1 MTEFTTNYSI
11 NGTSYAVL
19 NDNTTDV
26 AYNYKAKLLET
37 SIVIEDTAVDVDDIL
52 LTISDVST
60 EIIVTINYTDPTSTV
75 TCIVSQ
81 PTSIHTQF
89 IGGFRHVGLVFDVT
103 SFEVN

>member
-1 MTEFTTNYSI
+1 MTEFTISYDIS
-11 NGTSYAVL
+11 GTSYAVL
-19 NDNTTDV
+19 DDNTTDV
-26 AYNYKAKLLET
+26 SYNYTAKLLET
-37 SIVIEDTAVDVDDIL
+37 SIIIEETTVDVDDIL
-52 LTISDVST
+52 LKINSPSA
-60 EIIVTINYTDPTSTV
+60 EIVVTINYTDPTSTV